1 MTAARQPT
9 LTTPPSGPALAGG
22 PVFELPAGLLAT
34 GPAES
39 RGLARDGVRLMVAS
53 AAGIEH
59 RVASALPAVLR
70 AGDVLVLNTSET
82 LPAALRGVLPSG
94 EAMEVHLSTVD
105 HAGSY
110 PAALAA
116 RESRWVVEVRAAGP
130 LGGTQSYAP
139 RAGAAIRLAGGASLR
154 VLDSAPPGATQSR
167 LWTADLET
175 PLPLLEFL
183 REHGEPIRYG
193 YVSAPWP
200 LSAYRNEYADTPG
213 SVELPSAGRAITTRM
228 LRRLRAR
235 GVQIATLTLHC
246 GVSSMES
253 HDPPYPEWFSVP
265 AASADLVNEARWAGR
280 RVIAVG
286 TTAVRALES
295 VAEPHGFVHAGS
307 GWTDLVVT
315 PERGVS
321 TVDGLLTGWHEP
333 AASHHAM
340 LAAVASP
347 ELIRAS
353 YRAALSAGYLWHEFG
368 DLHLLLADR

>member
-1 MTAARQPT
+1 VSAPAFD
-9 LTTPPSGPALAGG
+9 LPPSLVAAGP
-22 PVFELPAGLLAT
+22 P
-34 GPAES
+34 ES
-39 RGLARDGVRLMVAS
+39 RGLSRDSVRLMVAS

-59 RVASALPAVLR
+59 RTASALPAVLR

-82 LPAALRGVLPSG
+82 LPAALRGVLPTG
-94 EAMEVHLSTVD
+94 DLVEVHLSTVD

-110 PAALAA
+110 PGALAA

-130 LGGTQSYAP
+130 FGGTASYTD
-139 RAGAAIRLAGGASLR
+139 RTGLAIRLAGGGTLR
-154 VLDSAPPGATQSR
+154 VVASSPAGRTHSR
-167 LWTADLET
+167 LWSAGITTPT
-175 PLPLLEFL
+175 PLLAYL

-213 SVELPSAGRAITTRM
+213 SVELPSAGRAITAKT

-235 GVQIATLTLHC
+235 GVHIATLTLHC
-246 GVSSMES
+246 GVSSVES
-253 HDPPYPEWFSVP
+253 GDPPYAEWFSVP
-265 AASADLVNEARWAGR
+265 EATADAVNEARWAGR

-286 TTAVRALES
+286 TTVVRALES
-295 VAEPHGFVHAGS
+295 VAEPNGFVQAGS
-307 GWTDLVVT
+307 GWTDLVIT
-315 PERGVS
+315 PARGVS

-353 YRAALSAGYLWHEFG
+353 YQAALSAGYRWHEFG
-368 DLHLLLADR
+368 DLHLLLPDPR